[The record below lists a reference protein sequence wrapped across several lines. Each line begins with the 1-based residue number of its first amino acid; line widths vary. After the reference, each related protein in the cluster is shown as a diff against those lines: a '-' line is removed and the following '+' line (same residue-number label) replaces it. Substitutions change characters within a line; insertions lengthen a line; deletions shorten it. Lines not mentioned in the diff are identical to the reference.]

1 MTASV
6 RAVLLPRPRLT
17 GALVSLWLALGGA
30 AAAHA
35 APGPSPYAAGL
46 HVPAGGIVAPDNRV
60 WVSDHN
66 GGFCRLSPPDD
77 RGPGTL
83 DHPSLPGA
91 PSAVART
98 CIGGLLPD
106 AAPGPDAAGQPAFS
120 DPTPEFAGSG
130 DEIVLIP
137 DGAASSMAVW
147 RAHWNPHTQLFEA
160 DPATDVISMD
170 ADAGEPRPR
179 PTAVSVAPDGD
190 AYVVFQRSSSIQR
203 IVEPDAA
210 APRVELVGFTSDG
223 VGTTAV
229 AAGYG
234 PLGPMGPPTVYV
246 AEGAG
251 IRQIAG
257 ARGDAGTTTSASPF
271 SAGTIAGAP
280 VTVSTLAY
288 RATDVIGGQG
298 TLYAGTADA
307 APPLVLPGPDSLLRL
322 QAGGAPA
329 TLATGFSTVGGL
341 AIRPADGSLFVFDD
355 PAIAIDGEPLG
366 RGRAFVLGEP
376 FTQILAGPTTPAGR
390 PALHPDHTADTT
402 PTFTYAGEFARQC
415 SLTPAT
421 AAANDW
427 RSCGDTTYTAA
438 GPVAG
443 GLADGRYR
451 FAVRSVN
458 GSQQGPADT
467 RYFTVDTVAPTATP
481 VIVNPRHDSQHLR
494 SPRFAFDSDDPNEPE
509 FGYQCKIDDAEYA
522 ACEEGAASTSLA
534 DGPHTLQIR
543 LVDGAGNV
551 GAEESDS
558 TPDVADDP
566 QTVDVDESAG
576 TTGAQP
582 AAFTV
587 GQDPATSETDPTT
600 YAQLTHP
607 TSASLYG
614 DGLHVSTGA
623 LEDPAGRVWVT
634 DHNGGFCRMTDP
646 TIDGAGRIDHPELPD
661 QPRSQARTCLG
672 GLLPEAGPGADAAGP
687 PTFVDPTPKKPGNGD
702 EVVLIAD
709 GFAQSNYLVRLRWDP
724 GTELFEYLDQVL
736 VPAVDRPQQ
745 DRARPVT
752 TQIGPDPDGIDGPR
766 QPSVFF
772 VNKRDGY
779 VGRVD
784 DPAGDPS
791 VHVAGFV
798 SPGGDRAEVLAIGQ
812 RDEVV
817 TAATETDPAVVE
829 KHPVVYLV
837 DQNGLARLDDPR
849 IEGEDDA
856 PATLQAASMTIPG
869 VADATSS
876 AGAMAY
882 DLQRDLLYIGTANGL
897 VPTDVGIDRFVRWD
911 PHGADGQGAV
921 VSDTPGFSMVG
932 GIGLRN
938 DGRILVVDDRALLDP
953 AEPLG
958 EGLMFQIGSP
968 AARVT
973 SGPSDPE
980 SNALDPSYT
989 SGRTPSFGLAGD
1001 APRECWVRPES
1012 STAAPDWRACD
1023 GATYT
1028 TPSLGDGTY
1037 KLTVRATGGST
1048 AGNVGDTSRYVPR
1061 TVRFTVDTVG
1071 PARPR
1076 VTSVKP
1082 LAADNVT
1089 SAEPFFAFEG
1099 EAGVQY
1105 SCRLNATT
1113 YNKVPCR
1120 PGRSFPRAGTPV
1132 VRNGAN
1138 TLVIRSTDKAGNTSQ
1153 ESQAFTFQADATV
1166 PTVTISS
1173 PAEGQV
1179 TGTEARFVFRAS
1191 QVAAT
1196 QYGCRLDGATFKRCD
1211 RSSDAGGPGRPYA
1224 IENLADGSIA
1234 VTYRGLGVGEHHFQ
1248 VHASDDHGNVS
1259 PNASRNIRVDTSAP
1273 VALVDAPAPNATT
1286 GTSTTLVS
1294 HIDPTTIGAGE
1305 TNSLACTLTRGTTPV
1320 ALPECDGSIPVS
1332 GLLDGVHTFTVRA
1345 TDSAGNAGP
1354 VSSRS
1359 WTVDGTPAVITIG
1372 QQGNGVF
1379 ATPTF
1384 TITTNEPATLQCRY
1398 DTRPVEDCA
1407 TVNGRNLG
1415 SGQHTLHVVATD
1427 AFGNVSQAARS
1438 FSLVFASSANTS
1450 VPTSITQTALRAG
1463 GLPVTFTATE
1473 TTALARFVISRVV
1486 EGPAL
1491 ATAARA
1497 AKSRRRARKIAY
1509 KPLVTVKRLTP
1520 KAGVYR
1526 RRLNE
1531 RTVVKAMRPGLY
1543 RVETRLKD
1551 RAGTYGE
1558 PVYNT
1563 VRVKQGKAKATS
1575 RKR

>member
-1 MTASV
+1 MTASA
-6 RAVLLPRPRLT
+6 RAVQLPRPFLT
-17 GALVSLWLALGGA
+17 GTVVSLLLALGGA
-30 AAAHA
+30 ASASA
-35 APGPSPYAAGL
+35 APGPSLYADSL

-66 GGFCRLSPPDD
+66 GGFCRLTPPTD

-91 PSAVART
+91 PATVQRT
-98 CIGGLLPD
+98 CLGGLLPD

-120 DPTPEFAGSG
+120 DPTPELAGSG

-137 DGAASSMAVW
+137 DGASPSMDVW

-170 ADAGEPRPR
+170 ADTAEPRPR
-179 PTAVSVAPDGD
+179 PTAVSIAPDGD

-203 IVEPDAA
+203 IVEPAAA

-234 PLGPMGPPTVYV
+234 AFGPMGPPTVYV

-251 IRQIAG
+251 IRQIPG
-257 ARGDAGTTTSASPF
+257 ARGDVTTTTVASPF
-271 SAGTIAGAP
+271 DAGTNAGAP
-280 VTVSTLAY
+280 ATVSTLAY
-288 RATDVIGGQG
+288 QPTDTIAGQG

-307 APPLVLPGPDSLLRL
+307 APPLVLPGPDRVLRL
-322 QAGGAPA
+322 QAGGGPA
-329 TLATGFSTVGGL
+329 TVASGFSTIGGM
-341 AIRPADGSLFVFDD
+341 AIRPADGSVFVFDD

-366 RGRAFVLGEP
+366 RGRAFVIGDP
-376 FTQILAGPTTPAGR
+376 FTQIVTGPTSPAGQ
-390 PALHPDHTADTT
+390 PALDPEYTADST
-402 PTFTYAGEFARQC
+402 PSFTYAGEFARQC

-427 RSCGDTTYTAA
+427 KTCAPSSYTAT

-451 FAVRSVN
+451 FAVRSVD
-458 GSQQGPADT
+458 GTRQGQAAT
-467 RYFTVDTVAPTATP
+467 RYFTVDTTAPTATP
-481 VIVNPRHDSQHLR
+481 VIVNPKHDSKHLR
-494 SPRFAFDSDDPNEPE
+494 APRFAFDNDDVNEPE
-509 FGYQCKIDDAEYA
+509 FGYQCKIDGDVTYTR
-522 ACEEGAASTSLA
+522 CDEGASHLA
-534 DGPHTLQIR
+534 DGPHTLQIK

-551 GAEESDS
+551 GAKESDS

-566 QTVDVDESAG
+566 QTADVDESAG
-576 TTGAQP
+576 TVGAQ
-582 AAFTV
+582 ATAFVV
-587 GQDPATSETDPTT
+587 GQDPAAGETDPYTST
-600 YAQLTHP
+600 QLAHP
-607 TSASLYG
+607 TSASVYG
-614 DGLHVSTGA
+614 DGLHVPTGA
-623 LEDPAGRVWVT
+623 LEDPAGRVWVS

-646 TIDGAGRIDHPELPD
+646 TIDGAGRIDHPELPN

-672 GLLPEAGPGADAAGP
+672 GLLPDAGPGADAAGP
-687 PTFVDPTPKKPGNGD
+687 PTFVDPSPKKPGNGD

-724 GTELFEYLDQVL
+724 GTELFEYLDQIL
-736 VPAVDRPQQ
+736 VPAVDRPEQ

-752 TQIGPDPDGIDGPR
+752 SQVGPDPDGPDGPK

-772 VNKRDGY
+772 VNKRDSY
-779 VGRVD
+779 IGRVD
-784 DPAGDPS
+784 DPAGEAS

-798 SPGGDRAEVLAIGQ
+798 SPGGGRAEVLAVGQ
-812 RDEVV
+812 RDENV
-817 TAATETDPAVVE
+817 AAAGEAPVIE
-829 KHPVVYLV
+829 KQPVIYLV
-837 DQNGLARLDDPR
+837 DQNGLAVLADPR

-856 PATLQAASMTIPG
+856 PATLQAASTTIPG
-869 VADATSS
+869 VADATSG

-882 DLQRDLLYIGTANGL
+882 DLQRDLLYLGTTNGL
-897 VPTDVGIDRFVRWD
+897 TEADVGIDRFVRWD
-911 PHGADGQGAV
+911 PHGGAGGQGAV

-938 DGRILVVDDRALLDP
+938 DGRILLVDDRALLDP

-958 EGLMFQIGSP
+958 TGLLYQIGNP

-980 SNALDPSYT
+980 TDALDPSYT
-989 SGRTPSFGLAGD
+989 SGRTPSFALAGD
-1001 APRECWVRPES
+1001 TPRECWVRPAS
-1012 STAAPDWRACD
+1012 STAAPSWQACN
-1023 GATYT
+1023 GATYS
-1028 TPSLGDGTY
+1028 TPSLVDGSY

-1048 AGNVGDTSRYVPR
+1048 PANVDDTTRFVPR
-1061 TVRFTVDTVG
+1061 TVRFTVDTQG
-1071 PARPR
+1071 PVRPR

-1082 LAADNVT
+1082 LAADGVT
-1089 SAEPFFAFEG
+1089 SAEPFFTFEG

-1113 YNKVPCR
+1113 NNKVSCR
-1120 PGRSFPRAGTPV
+1120 PGRSFPLAGTPA
-1132 VRNGAN
+1132 VRSGSN
-1138 TLVIRSTDKAGNTSQ
+1138 TLFITSTDKAGNRSQ
-1153 ESQAFTFQADATV
+1153 ESAAFTFQADATI
-1166 PTVTISS
+1166 PTVTISA

-1179 TGTEARFVFRAS
+1179 TGTETRFVFRAS
-1191 QVAAT
+1191 QVADT

-1211 RSSDAGGPGRPYA
+1211 RPSDAGGAGRPYA
-1224 IENLADGSIA
+1224 IESLADGSIA
-1234 VTYRGLGVGEHHFQ
+1234 VTYRGLSAGEHRFQ
-1248 VHASDDHGNVS
+1248 VHASDIHANVS
-1259 PNASRNIRVDTSAP
+1259 PNASRTVRVDTSAP

-1286 GTSTTLVS
+1286 GTSTTLAS
-1294 HIDPTTIGAGE
+1294 HIDPATIGAGE
-1305 TNSLACTLTRGTTPV
+1305 TNSLACTLTRGGTPV

-1332 GLLDGVHTFTVRA
+1332 GLLDGVHMFTVRA

-1354 VSSRS
+1354 VGSRT
-1359 WTVDGTPAVITIG
+1359 WTVDGTAPVITIG
-1372 QQGNGVF
+1372 QEGNGVF
-1379 ATPTF
+1379 AAPTF

-1398 DTRPVEDCA
+1398 DGRPLESCA
-1407 TVNGRNLG
+1407 TVNGSG
-1415 SGQHTLHVVATD
+1415 FGFGQHTLHVVATD
-1427 AFGNVSQAARS
+1427 AYGNVSQASRS

-1450 VPTSITQTALRAG
+1450 VPTSITQAALRAG
-1463 GLPVTFTATE
+1463 GLPVTFTAAE
-1473 TTALARFVISRVV
+1473 NTALARFVIARVV

-1497 AKSRRRARKIAY
+1497 AKRKPAVKKIAY
-1509 KPLVTVKRLTP
+1509 KRLVTVKRLTP

-1531 RTVVKAMRPGLY
+1531 RAVVKAMKPGLY

-1551 RAGTYGE
+1551 TAGAYGE
-1558 PVYNT
+1558 PIYNT
-1563 VRVKQGKAKATS
+1563 VRVKKSTVKAK
-1575 RKR
+1575 KK